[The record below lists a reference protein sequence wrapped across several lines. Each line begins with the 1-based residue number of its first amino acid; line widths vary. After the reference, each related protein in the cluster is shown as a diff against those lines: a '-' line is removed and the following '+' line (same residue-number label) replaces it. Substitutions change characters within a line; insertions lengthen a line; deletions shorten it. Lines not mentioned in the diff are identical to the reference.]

1 MQGSPGAASCRTAV
15 LHTRRETLS
24 NTLTSPP
31 PEESHPKMETQVAG
45 SYRKAH
51 PAGVRAACGLG
62 QRRRAGG
69 PALCTAQVSGSRP
82 RLLLSSLRPV
92 MLSLDG
98 MRRRRA

>member
-69 PALCTAQVSGSRP
+69 QRCAPRRCPVAAPAASQLPQAR
-82 RLLLSSLRPV
+82 
-92 MLSLDG
+92 D
-98 MRRRRA
+98 AFA

>member
-69 PALCTAQVSGSRP
+69 QRWAPRRCPVAGPGCFSAPSGP
-82 RLLLSSLRPV
+82 
-92 MLSLDG
+92 
-98 MRRRRA
+98 